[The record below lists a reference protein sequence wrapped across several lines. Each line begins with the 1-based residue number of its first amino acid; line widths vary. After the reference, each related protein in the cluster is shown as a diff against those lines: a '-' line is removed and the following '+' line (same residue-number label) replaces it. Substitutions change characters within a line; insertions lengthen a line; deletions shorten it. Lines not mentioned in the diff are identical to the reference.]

1 MNEYAKPLPQIDPR
15 QAPFWRGLRERQILL
30 PTCSDCAKARFPAT
44 RFCGYCWSEAMQ
56 WVPVAGGATLQAYAT
71 FHKAYW
77 AGFAADVPYQVIQ
90 VRLDAGVSLFSNRV
104 GPWSPRVQL
113 GARLKPYFDDV
124 TPSVTLLKFSLD
136 EAQP

>member
-1 MNEYAKPLPQIDPR
+1 
-15 QAPFWRGLRERQILL
+15 
-30 PTCSDCAKARFPAT
+30 
-44 RFCGYCWSEAMQ
+44 
-56 WVPVAGGATLQAYAT
+56 
-71 FHKAYW
+71 
-77 AGFAADVPYQVIQ
+77 VPYQVIQ

-136 EAQP
+136 EDQP